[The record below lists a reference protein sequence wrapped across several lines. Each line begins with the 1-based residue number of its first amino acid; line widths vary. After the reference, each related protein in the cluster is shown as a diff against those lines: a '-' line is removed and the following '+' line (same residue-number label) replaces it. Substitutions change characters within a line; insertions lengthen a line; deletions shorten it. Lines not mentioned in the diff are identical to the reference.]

1 MLLNVL
7 LKPWKIMQATVR
19 DLRDSKTIFGMV
31 MLIGFVIISVPGA
44 LVLGLCLIVFP
55 AWIGYLLLGMIKLV
69 LSSPWIDPD
78 YWNRKFIDYMGDVE
92 WCKHLLKEAGL

>member
-55 AWIGYLLLGMIKLV
+55 AWIGYLVLQMIKL
-69 LSSPWIDPD
+69 LLYSPGSILTTGIE
-78 YWNRKFIDYMGDVE
+78 N
-92 WCKHLLKEAGL
+92 LLTTWVT